1 MAMELLL
8 LPSSTGTPP
17 NPKRRT
23 FLSSSS
29 SSSPVVC
36 CRSHLCCA
44 TRREA
49 FLKTAAF
56 SALSVVFTLGSSFA
70 PATLAETHE
79 APPSSPALDDVASPP
94 APPPPRKPLLP
105 GIASTKSWFLH
116 IGDGFSIRV
125 PPTFEDVTEPEDYNA
140 GLSLYGD
147 KVKPKMFAAQFAS
160 PDRSE
165 VVSVVV
171 RPSNQLK
178 ITFLEAKDITDL
190 GTLKEASKILFPVT
204 IQIIFFV
211 YLADIP
217 SGAKLYSAR
226 AIKIKEDEG
235 LRSYYFYEFGV
246 NDQHLALVAAIN
258 SGKAVIA
265 GAAAPHS
272 RWEEDGVKLRS
283 AAISLSV
290 S

>member
-190 GTLKEASKILFPVT
+190 GTLKEASKI
-204 IQIIFFV
+204 FV
-211 YLADIP
+211 P
-217 SGAKLYSAR
+217 GGAKLYSAR